1 MAEISYSTSKKI
13 EKETIIEETIKGML
27 NTKLI
32 ESREKIVSTW
42 SLDVPYGYPT
52 PSLER
57 DGILNKVQS
66 ELLKRRVYSRG
77 RFGAWKYEISNT
89 DHTTMQGVE
98 VVDLILNGVKE
109 KTWSL

>member
-1 MAEISYSTSKKI
+1 MAEISYSDYKKI
-13 EKETIIEETIKGML
+13 DKKNIIDETIDGML

-32 ESREKIVSTW
+32 ESRNEIVSTW
-42 SLDVPYGYPT
+42 SLNVPYGYPT

-57 DGILNKVQS
+57 DKILSTVQP
-66 ELLKRRVYSRG
+66 ELIKNNIYSRG

-98 VVDLILNGVKE
+98 AVDFLVNNIKE